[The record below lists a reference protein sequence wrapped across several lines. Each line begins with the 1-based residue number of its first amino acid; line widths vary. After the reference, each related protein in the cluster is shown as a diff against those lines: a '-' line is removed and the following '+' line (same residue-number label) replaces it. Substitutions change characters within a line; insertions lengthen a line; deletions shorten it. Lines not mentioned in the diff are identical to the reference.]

1 MTLGPVMLDIDGTEL
16 TPEDRELLRHPNV
29 GGVILFTRNYDSPQQ
44 LQQLNRE
51 IHALRRPELVIA
63 VDQEGGRVQ
72 RFRAGFTPLPAMHLL
87 GRHYELERERAL
99 RLAETCGWL
108 MAAEL
113 RAVGVDLSF
122 APVLDLDYGLSEVIG
137 DRAFHRDPEVVAR
150 LAGRFAA
157 GMRHAGMGAVGKHF
171 PGHGGVIADSH
182 HALPED
188 RRPYADLLDDMRPYD
203 ALISEGLA
211 GIMAAH
217 VVYSRLD
224 RMPAGFSRWWL
235 GTELRIR
242 LRFQGA
248 IFSDDL
254 SMAGAAFAG
263 TPAER
268 ALLALE
274 AGCDV
279 VLVCNDRPAAITVVE
294 ALGDW
299 CEPAAHLRLAR
310 LRGRGDS
317 AERLLRDSP
326 EWQRAEAL
334 VRAFENERPRLEL
347 EGGEQPGD

>member
-1 MTLGPVMLDIDGTEL
+1 MTLGPVMLDIEGTVL
-16 TPEDRELLRHPNV
+16 APEDRELLAHPNV
-29 GGVILFTRNYDSPQQ
+29 GGVILFSRNYESPEQ
-44 LQQLNRE
+44 LQQLTRE
-51 IHALRRPELVIA
+51 IHALRHPELVIA

-72 RFRAGFTPLPAMHLL
+72 RFRDGFTPLPPMHML
-87 GRHYELERERAL
+87 GRQYELDRERAL
-99 RLAETCGWL
+99 QVAETCGWL

-113 RAVGVDLSF
+113 RAAGVDVSF

-137 DRAFHRDPEVVAR
+137 DRAVHRDPEIVAR

-171 PGHGGVIADSH
+171 PGHGGVTADSH

-188 RRPYADLLDDMRPYD
+188 RRPYADLLDDMRPYEL
-203 ALISEGLA
+203 LIAEGLA
-211 GIMAAH
+211 GVMAAH

-224 RMPAGFSRWWL
+224 RLPAGFSRWWL

-263 TPAER
+263 QPEDR
-268 ALLALE
+268 ARLALE

-279 VLVCNDRPAAITVVE
+279 VLVCNDRPAAIAVVE

-299 CEPAAHLRLAR
+299 YEPAAHLRLTR
-310 LRGRGDS
+310 LRGRGHYE
-317 AERLLRDSP
+317 APLQATP
-326 EWQRAEAL
+326 EWQRAEAQ
-334 VRAFENERPRLEL
+334 VREFEDGRPRLVL
-347 EGGEQPGD
+347 EGD

>member
-1 MTLGPVMLDIDGTEL
+1 MTLGPVMLDIEGSAL
-16 TPEDRELLRHPNV
+16 SAADRELLVHPNV
-29 GGVILFTRNYDSPQQ
+29 GGVILFARNYESPEQ
-44 LQQLNRE
+44 LRRLTAE
-51 IHALRRPELVIA
+51 IHDLRRPELVIA

-72 RFRAGFTPLPAMHLL
+72 RFRTGFTPLPAAHLL
-87 GRHYELERERAL
+87 GRHYELERDRAL
-99 RLAETCGWL
+99 QLAETCGWL

-113 RAVGVDLSF
+113 RAAGVDLSF
-122 APVLDLDYGLSEVIG
+122 APVLDLDHGLSEVIG

-157 GMRHAGMGAVGKHF
+157 GMRHAGMTPVGKHF

-203 ALISEGLA
+203 VLVAEGLA
-211 GIMAAH
+211 GVMAAH
-217 VVYSRLD
+217 VVYTRLD

-263 TPAER
+263 SPQDR
-268 ALLALE
+268 ARLALD

-279 VLVCNDRPAAITVVE
+279 LLVCNDRPAAIAIVE

-299 CEPAAHLRLAR
+299 CEPASQLRLAR
-310 LRGRGDS
+310 LRGRGDP
-317 AERLLRDSP
+317 AGALLESP
-326 EWQRAEAL
+326 EWQRAVAL
-334 VRAFENERPRLEL
+334 VQDFENERPRLVL
-347 EGGEQPGD
+347 EGD

>member
-1 MTLGPVMLDIDGTEL
+1 MTLGPVMLDIEGTAL
-16 TPEDRELLRHPNV
+16 APEDRELLAHPNV
-29 GGVILFTRNYDSPQQ
+29 GGVILFSRNYESPQQ
-44 LQQLNRE
+44 LQQLTEE
-51 IHALRRPELVIA
+51 IHGLRQPELVIA

-72 RFRAGFTPLPAMHLL
+72 RFREGFTPLPPMHML
-87 GRHYELERERAL
+87 GRQFELDRERAL
-99 RLAETCGWL
+99 QLAETCGWL

-113 RAVGVDLSF
+113 RAAGVDLSF
-122 APVLDLDYGLSEVIG
+122 APVLDLDQGLSEVIG
-137 DRAFHRDPEVVAR
+137 DRAFHRDPEIVAR

-171 PGHGGVIADSH
+171 PGHGGVAADSH
-182 HALPED
+182 HTLPED
-188 RRPYADLLDDMRPYD
+188 RRAYADLLDDMRPYEL
-203 ALISEGLA
+203 LIAEGLA
-211 GIMAAH
+211 GVMAAH

-224 RMPAGFSRWWL
+224 RLPAGFSRWWL

-263 TPAER
+263 SREER
-268 ALLALE
+268 AKLALE

-279 VLVCNDRPAAITVVE
+279 VLVCNDRPAAVAVVE

-299 CEPAAHLRLAR
+299 YEPAAHLRLTR
-310 LRGRGDS
+310 LRGRGNY
-317 AERLLRDSP
+317 AAPLRTTP

-334 VRAFENERPRLEL
+334 VREFEDGRPRLVL
-347 EGGEQPGD
+347 EGE